1 MENLK
6 LALIGDIHGFWDRKD
21 NEYFDNSDYDAL
33 LVTGDFPGYLPF
45 SERKVTRGIAD
56 LKKKVYW
63 IPGNH
68 DSTNV
73 VQLLGEILH
82 SKWMIRTGS
91 IGHRFRLTRLQRRM
105 GDSICV
111 GYSATDLDSKTVLIG
126 ARPFS
131 MGGTLSFLPLLKKVY
146 GVSSMKESFEKMKS
160 LYPKIKGKECIILAH
175 NGPAG
180 YGSKRDDIWGCDFR
194 KKGGD
199 WGDGDLRRFLDFL
212 KEREEKVS
220 LVLAGHMHHRI
231 KDLQRDRTWKISENS
246 LHTINA
252 AKVPRILKD
261 KKGNFYRHH
270 VRLERKNGVWDC
282 KEIFVGE
289 KGEEKISLPNEEL
302 LFSSDT
308 F

>member
-6 LALIGDIHGFWDRKD
+6 LALIGDIHGFWDRHD
-21 NEYFDNSDYDAL
+21 NEYFDTSDYDAL
-33 LVTGDFPGYLPF
+33 LFTGDFPGYLPF
-45 SERKVTRGIAD
+45 SGRKVTRKIAE

-82 SKWMIRTGS
+82 SKWMIRFGS
-91 IGHRFRLTRLQRRM
+91 IGHRFRLTRLKRQM
-105 GDSICV
+105 GDAICV
-111 GYSATDLDSKTVLIG
+111 GYSATKLDSKTVLIG

-131 MGGTLSFLPLLKKVY
+131 MGGNLNFLPFLKKEF
-146 GVSSMKESFEKMKS
+146 GVSSMSESFEKLKS
-160 LYPKIKGKECIILAH
+160 LYPEIQGKECIVLAH

-199 WGDGDLRRFLDFL
+199 WGDADLRRFIEFV
-212 KEREEKVS
+212 KEKGETIS
-220 LVLAGHMHHRI
+220 LILAGHMHHRI
-231 KDLQRDRTWKISENS
+231 KDLGQDRTWKISENS
-246 LHTINA
+246 SHAINA
-252 AKVPRILKD
+252 AKVPRILTD
-261 KKGNFYRHH
+261 KKGNSFRHH
-270 VRLERKNGVWDC
+270 IRLERKNGVWDC

-289 KGEEKISLPNEEL
+289 RGEEIISLPEEEI

>member
-6 LALIGDIHGFWDRKD
+6 LALVGDIHGFWDRKD
-21 NEYFDNSDYDAL
+21 NEYFDNSNYDAIL
-33 LVTGDFPGYLPF
+33 ITGDFPGYLPL
-45 SERKVTRGIAD
+45 SGLKVTRGIAN

-68 DSTNV
+68 DSTNA

-82 SKWMIRTGS
+82 SKWMIRLGG
-91 IGHRFRLTRLQRRM
+91 IGHRFRLTRLKRRM
-105 GDSICV
+105 GDTICM
-111 GYSATDLDSKTVLIG
+111 GYSVADLDSKTVLVG
-126 ARPFS
+126 ARPLS
-131 MGGTLSFLPLLKKVY
+131 MGGSLNFLPLLKKEF
-146 GVSSMKESFEKMKS
+146 GVSSERESFERMKS
-160 LYPKIKGKECIILAH
+160 LYPKIQGKECVLLAH

-199 WGDGDLRRFLDFL
+199 WGDRDLLHFIEFL
-212 KEREEKVS
+212 KERGEKVS
-220 LVLAGHMHHRI
+220 LVLAGHMHHHIR
-231 KDLQRDRTWKISENS
+231 DLGRDRTWKVNENS
-246 LHTINA
+246 THAVNA

-261 KKGNFYRHH
+261 KEGNSFRHH

-282 KEIFVGE
+282 QEIFVGK
-289 KGEEKISLPNEEL
+289 KGEERISLPDEEV